1 MRSKLATVLITIF
14 SAILMLS
21 VGGASGIAAQGKGHG
36 GGGDKH
42 GGGPPQQQRQAPPQ
56 MQRQAPPQMQR
67 QQPQMRPQAQRQ
79 MPQMQR
85 PAPQM
90 QRQQMPQMQR
100 QMPQWNRQAQR
111 QQQPQTQRQ
120 MPQWDRRAQ
129 RQVQQQQERPQFDRR
144 LQRQQQ
150 AGVDRGRAA
159 RSIQQAEQRR
169 PDVVR
174 IPGNGR
180 GDQRRS
186 GSVDQQAAFQQQR
199 GGNGRSARFD
209 RQSGIQQRGDARIGQ
224 FGDQQAGVQQMNG
237 QRGNWRDR
245 GGRTDAGVIS
255 TQNGDFQTQNGG
267 FQSFRNGG
275 SRWQGRQTID
285 PSSVDISGFRDQYR
299 AYRQQA
305 IAEGRSFD
313 DRDFRRNVY
322 EYTQR
327 EAWRDDVLRSLINV
341 NVGYPNDYYYIPPPQ
356 YPAYY
361 GVNSEPWYY
370 NVGYT
375 YYDPNYSGFYVQ
387 PYYMAY
393 QPYDYYYS
401 SYYYDDPYYFDDPY
415 DDYVTYR
422 IFSSSSS
429 GVGGFVTKLLG
440 GLLAYGYDQGY
451 RDGLMARQAG
461 YGYSDYY
468 ADPYSYYYDQPA
480 YTTTTYTAT
489 TTTYQ
494 PYLYSDFE
502 DRHSL
507 SQGYSLGYEDAF
519 YGRNDYDPYYGE
531 QNINIVSLYV
541 GATFQIA

>member
-1 MRSKLATVLITIF
+1 
-14 SAILMLS
+14 
-21 VGGASGIAAQGKGHG
+21 
-36 GGGDKH
+36 
-42 GGGPPQQQRQAPPQ
+42 
-56 MQRQAPPQMQR
+56 
-67 QQPQMRPQAQRQ
+67 
-79 MPQMQR
+79 MPQI
-85 PAPQM
+85 
-90 QRQQMPQMQR
+90 QRQQMPQG
-100 QMPQWNRQAQR
+100 NRQAQR
-111 QQQPQTQRQ
+111 QAQPQVQRQQQPQVQRQ

-129 RQVQQQQERPQFDRR
+129 RQVPQQQERPQFDRR

-150 AGVDRGRAA
+150 AGVDRGRSA
-159 RSIQQAEQRR
+159 RSLQQVERKR

-186 GSVDQQAAFQQQR
+186 GAVDQQAAFQQQR

-209 RQSGIQQRGDARIGQ
+209 RQSIQRGDARIGQ
-224 FGDQQAGVQQMNG
+224 FADQQTGVQQTNG
-237 QRGNWRDR
+237 QRGDWRDR
-245 GGRTDAGVIS
+245 GGRADAGVIS

-267 FQSFRNGG
+267 FQSFQNGG
-275 SRWQGRQTID
+275 NRWQGRRSID
-285 PSSVDISGFRDQYR
+285 PSSVDISGFRDQYQ

-313 DRDFRRNVY
+313 DRDFRQNVY

-361 GVNSEPWYY
+361 GVNYEPWYY

-429 GVGGFVTKLLG
+429 GVGGFVTRLLG

-468 ADPYSYYYDQPA
+468 ADPYSYYYDEPA
-480 YTTTTYTAT
+480 YTTTTYVST
-489 TTTYQ
+489 TTTSYQ
-494 PYLYSDFE
+494 PYLYSAYE

-507 SQGYSLGYEDAF
+507 SEGYSLGYEDAF
-519 YGRNDYDPYYGE
+519 YDRNNYDPYYGE
-531 QNINIVSLYV
+531 QNINLVSLYV